1 MVDAP
6 EPNNPKQ
13 AARTKR
19 LQIEL
24 ATEMLVE
31 IENFRFNTRM
41 PSLSAAVRE
50 LLKRGLLQR

>member
-1 MVDAP
+1 MDDAP
-6 EPNNPKQ
+6 EPHNPKQ
-13 AARTKR
+13 AVRTKR

-31 IENFRFNTRM
+31 IENFRFSTRM